1 MYSFDTTCPVRPRL
15 RMVLLVMVVEDV
27 DSVVHFFSLSLNLDS
42 IHCIGGMHVDDDA
55 ATNCGGDQRLS
66 FVVAI

>member
-1 MYSFDTTCPVRPRL
+1 
-15 RMVLLVMVVEDV
+15 MVLLVMVVEDV